1 MKNKYLT
8 YISRY
13 IQVTTIFNLLARKMK
28 TYINE
33 NKNKNIKID
42 MYIKLNM
49 QREMKNFRT
58 NSGMK

>member
-58 NSGMK
+58 NPGMK

>member
-8 YISRY
+8 YISQY
-13 IQVTTIFNLLARKMK
+13 IQVTTIFNLLARKIK
-28 TYINE
+28 KYINE

-49 QREMKNFRT
+49 QRAIKNFRT
-58 NSGMK
+58 NPGMK